1 LSSLPDRSQLV
12 TCCPHSADN
21 SSEPSSEAAQELE
34 TLAVSEPAQQRPVRN
49 DCDVDAVLRR
59 YRSSSKDN
67 EQLRDWLRES
77 RAVSVSQWLL
87 ANTRYKRYPLL
98 EKPPEGGFFAN
109 AFV

>member
-87 ANTRYKRYPLL
+87 VNIGSKRYPLL